1 VFQSRITFSTEE
13 ACNILLYFG
22 IQLEIALLRMHQL
35 GPGKTLHLHMK
46 APETGAIASFA
57 SRYGIK
63 KSLRM

>member
-1 VFQSRITFSTEE
+1 
-13 ACNILLYFG
+13 
-22 IQLEIALLRMHQL
+22 L